1 MTPTELKKMDRA
13 LTNFVEELVDGLG
26 RPERLRAMGLY
37 VQGLLLDGERKSTQ
51 PMAARLCRSVDD
63 EIGMRQRLHETV
75 SNSSWDEKEIFRRV
89 AKKLVVGLPEISA
102 FVIDD
107 TGFPKKGDKSVGVQR
122 QYSGTLGRVDNCQVA
137 VSLHLAGAHG
147 SGCIGMRLF
156 LPEQWAQDKNRRA
169 KAGVPEHIAFQKKW
183 EISLAQID
191 EALEWGVS
199 RLPVLADAGYGD
211 STDFRSELEARK
223 LQYVVGV
230 SSVPTIWRPGIVPVV
245 ARKSSVGRS
254 PTRLSA
260 NEEPVSLAEF
270 AREIQSTDFRT
281 VSWRNGSKGTM
292 KARFC
297 AFRVYSAE
305 RHTKMHRPKIAPVW
319 LIVEATGEEKRPYKF
334 FFSNLSENHS
344 LKELVALVKLRW
356 RVERDYQ
363 ELKGE
368 LGLDHFEGRGWRGFH
383 HHAALCIAAHA
394 FLALQRALFPPED
407 SLDAVGS

>member
-37 VQGLLLDGERKSTQ
+37 LQGLLLDGERKSTQ

-102 FVIDD
+102 FVVDD

-305 RHTKMHRPKIAPVW
+305 RHTKMQRPKIAPVW